1 MGILDS
7 KNIRNF
13 KKFLS
18 ILLIFVVISLK
29 YIEKEEDLAKR
40 GEKSRIIFIIN
51 TQTGKLSYALIKI
64 IETVIICAI
73 LRQLKCKY
81 REQTTYLAKN
91 VIAFSVYIHI
101 SVVRMRNQ

>member
-1 MGILDS
+1 M
-7 KNIRNF
+7 
-13 KKFLS
+13 
-18 ILLIFVVISLK
+18 VISLK

-81 REQTTYLAKN
+81 IIVLYLGN
-91 VIAFSVYIHI
+91 PNININI
-101 SVVRMRNQ
+101 IE